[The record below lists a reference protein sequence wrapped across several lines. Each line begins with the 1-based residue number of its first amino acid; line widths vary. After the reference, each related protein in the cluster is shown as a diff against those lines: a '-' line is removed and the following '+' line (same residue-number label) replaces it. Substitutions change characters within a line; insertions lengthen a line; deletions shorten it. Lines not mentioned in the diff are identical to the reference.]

1 MMTSNY
7 VESVNS
13 MFKDLRELLEAIML
27 SSIRGVLQTWFY
39 EWSKVAFAMT
49 TRLTSRVENM
59 LRLEYEKSRSLLVR
73 IFFYVCISERH
84 I

>member
-39 EWSKVAFAMT
+39 E
-49 TRLTSRVENM
+49 
-59 LRLEYEKSRSLLVR
+59 
-73 IFFYVCISERH
+73 
-84 I
+84 